1 VQPAPVPSAQVS
13 LAPKGLLAATL
24 LFMRAGT
31 SHLHIATQ
39 RQVTGAV
46 KTLGLTRVIIAHR
59 PETVAPAPRRLVLND
74 GGLGEVQEG
83 FTRCANNRSNT

>member
-46 KTLGLTRVIIAHR
+46 KTLGLTRVHR
-59 PETVAPAPRRLVLND
+59 PETVAPAPRRLVLNE